1 MATPSSVRSSSWL
14 LSLPPST
21 LPSSSLGKTR
31 PSWPPLQQHSLQQQ
45 PFEQQPL
52 QQHLLQQLLLQKQP
66 LQQQPLQQQPLHQQP
81 LQQQPLEQQ
90 PLQQQPLEQQPLEQQ
105 PLQQQPLQQ
114 QPLQQQPLQ
123 QQPLQQQP
131 LQQQPLQLQPLPVQ
145 PQLQSQLP
153 RHHGG
158 SGVRAAEAIT
168 DAPCAAAG
176 EGGEDEEGEGDS
188 NSSESESGEEG
199 DQRHAQSGSGTD
211 TSSSDSSSDS
221 ESADEASS
229 EGEAEQSACM
239 GQAAVAETAAGK
251 NDVTF
256 DKLFASPAEAAV
268 AAVGQSDGPP
278 PVWPRSPVV
287 QQFQLGTRR
296 MAPTGGATLTSTLRY
311 NDAAPNTAA
320 VVLPSS
326 SAGPRALRAVH
337 EKASKKKY
345 VSRAELDRMKT
356 ALLAT
361 VTAFIDGQRAMYA
374 AGRVANGN
382 GPASTGQGSQ
392 EEPSPATLARRE
404 VLLAAEDFKVSR
416 IWAGR
421 CVAWVGAR
429 VGPGPGTVL
438 SEADRVGGTLHNYKT
453 AEGKLSQD
461 SEDNRRGYEAM
472 VLHCRRWVE
481 HAVDNLGVPYDDEA
495 EVFEFGNGV
504 RIDARIDLGSRSG
517 GGQGSSGGKGQGSS
531 SGRGMGSSGGKG
543 QGSSGGRG
551 MGSSGGR
558 GQGSSGGR
566 GMGSNGGRGM
576 GSNGGRG
583 MGSSGGR
590 GMAAAAAGAWAA
602 AAAEAWAA
610 ARQRHGQQRRQRH
623 GQRRRQRHGQQR
635 RQRHG
640 QQRRQRHGQQ
650 LRGMGSSS
658 GRGMG
663 SSNDRHGQ
671 QQQQRH
677 VQQQHESHGQQQHES
692 HGQQQ
697 HESHGQQQHESHG
710 QQQHESHGQ
719 QQHETVAWGAEG
731 AMARDKGRM
740 NGGTEWPRDG
750 STCMRIGQVLE

>member
-1 MATPSSVRSSSWL
+1 MGHKHKRRGDKAEGTRKHKRTHADARPMQA
-14 LSLPPST
+14 
-21 LPSSSLGKTR
+21 LPSHREGQ
-31 PSWPPLQQHSLQQQ
+31 PLQQHSLQQQ

-268 AAVGQSDGPP
+268 AAVGQSDGYDMDDEDQRAMNRGRYMKIGAAGGAAGEGGKMKTRNGGQRQKAAGEAGDVRQERSGRGRGRAGSPTPSGRRLQEATGKAKGSRGAGNPKSGGVAERGGRPSRREHRRCRSDIHVHPFATTAHHGTPYPLCTAPP
-278 PVWPRSPVV
+278 QSGLGPPVV

-404 VLLAAEDFKVSR
+404 VLLAAEDFK
-416 IWAGR
+416 R
-421 CVAWVGAR
+421 C
-429 VGPGPGTVL
+429 
-438 SEADRVGGTLHNYKT
+438 
-453 AEGKLSQD
+453 
-461 SEDNRRGYEAM
+461 
-472 VLHCRRWVE
+472 
-481 HAVDNLGVPYDDEA
+481 GV
-495 EVFEFGNGV
+495 
-504 RIDARIDLGSRSG
+504 
-517 GGQGSSGGKGQGSS
+517 
-531 SGRGMGSSGGKG
+531 
-543 QGSSGGRG
+543 
-551 MGSSGGR
+551 
-558 GQGSSGGR
+558 
-566 GMGSNGGRGM
+566 
-576 GSNGGRG
+576 
-583 MGSSGGR
+583 
-590 GMAAAAAGAWAA
+590 
-602 AAAEAWAA
+602 
-610 ARQRHGQQRRQRH
+610 
-623 GQRRRQRHGQQR
+623 
-635 RQRHG
+635 
-640 QQRRQRHGQQ
+640 
-650 LRGMGSSS
+650 
-658 GRGMG
+658 
-663 SSNDRHGQ
+663 
-671 QQQQRH
+671 
-677 VQQQHESHGQQQHES
+677 
-692 HGQQQ
+692 
-697 HESHGQQQHESHG
+697 
-710 QQQHESHGQ
+710 
-719 QQHETVAWGAEG
+719 
-731 AMARDKGRM
+731 
-740 NGGTEWPRDG
+740 
-750 STCMRIGQVLE
+750 

>member
-1 MATPSSVRSSSWL
+1 MQA
-14 LSLPPST
+14 
-21 LPSSSLGKTR
+21 LPSLREGQ
-31 PSWPPLQQHSLQQQ
+31 PLQQHSLQQQ

-90 PLQQQPLEQQPLEQQ
+90 PLQQQPLQQQPLQQQPLQQQPLEQQ

-211 TSSSDSSSDS
+211 TSSSESSSDS

-268 AAVGQSDGPP
+268 AAVGQRDGYDMDDEDQRAMNRGRYMKIGAAGGAAGEGGKMKTRNGGQRQKAAGEAGDVRQERSGRGRGRAGSPTPSGRRLQEATGKAKGSRGAGNPKSGGVAEPANGDKRGKDGKGKGKTKQKRAPEMQAPP
-278 PVWPRSPVV
+278 QSGLGPPVV

-345 VSRAELDRMKT
+345 VSRAELMAELDRMKT

-404 VLLAAEDFKVSR
+404 VLLAAEDFK
-416 IWAGR
+416 R
-421 CVAWVGAR
+421 C
-429 VGPGPGTVL
+429 
-438 SEADRVGGTLHNYKT
+438 
-453 AEGKLSQD
+453 
-461 SEDNRRGYEAM
+461 
-472 VLHCRRWVE
+472 
-481 HAVDNLGVPYDDEA
+481 GV
-495 EVFEFGNGV
+495 
-504 RIDARIDLGSRSG
+504 
-517 GGQGSSGGKGQGSS
+517 
-531 SGRGMGSSGGKG
+531 
-543 QGSSGGRG
+543 
-551 MGSSGGR
+551 
-558 GQGSSGGR
+558 
-566 GMGSNGGRGM
+566 
-576 GSNGGRG
+576 
-583 MGSSGGR
+583 
-590 GMAAAAAGAWAA
+590 
-602 AAAEAWAA
+602 
-610 ARQRHGQQRRQRH
+610 
-623 GQRRRQRHGQQR
+623 
-635 RQRHG
+635 
-640 QQRRQRHGQQ
+640 
-650 LRGMGSSS
+650 
-658 GRGMG
+658 
-663 SSNDRHGQ
+663 
-671 QQQQRH
+671 
-677 VQQQHESHGQQQHES
+677 
-692 HGQQQ
+692 
-697 HESHGQQQHESHG
+697 
-710 QQQHESHGQ
+710 
-719 QQHETVAWGAEG
+719 
-731 AMARDKGRM
+731 
-740 NGGTEWPRDG
+740 
-750 STCMRIGQVLE
+750 

>member
-268 AAVGQSDGPP
+268 AAVGQSDGYDMDDEDQRAMNRGRYMKIGAAGGAAGEGGKMKTRNGGQRQKAAGEAGDVRQERSGRGRGRAGSPTPSGRRLQEATGKAKGSRGAGKTKQKRAPEMQAPP
-278 PVWPRSPVV
+278 QSGLGPPVV

-404 VLLAAEDFKVSR
+404 VLLAAEDFK
-416 IWAGR
+416 R
-421 CVAWVGAR
+421 C
-429 VGPGPGTVL
+429 
-438 SEADRVGGTLHNYKT
+438 
-453 AEGKLSQD
+453 
-461 SEDNRRGYEAM
+461 
-472 VLHCRRWVE
+472 
-481 HAVDNLGVPYDDEA
+481 GV
-495 EVFEFGNGV
+495 
-504 RIDARIDLGSRSG
+504 
-517 GGQGSSGGKGQGSS
+517 
-531 SGRGMGSSGGKG
+531 
-543 QGSSGGRG
+543 
-551 MGSSGGR
+551 
-558 GQGSSGGR
+558 
-566 GMGSNGGRGM
+566 
-576 GSNGGRG
+576 
-583 MGSSGGR
+583 
-590 GMAAAAAGAWAA
+590 
-602 AAAEAWAA
+602 
-610 ARQRHGQQRRQRH
+610 
-623 GQRRRQRHGQQR
+623 
-635 RQRHG
+635 
-640 QQRRQRHGQQ
+640 
-650 LRGMGSSS
+650 
-658 GRGMG
+658 
-663 SSNDRHGQ
+663 
-671 QQQQRH
+671 
-677 VQQQHESHGQQQHES
+677 
-692 HGQQQ
+692 
-697 HESHGQQQHESHG
+697 
-710 QQQHESHGQ
+710 
-719 QQHETVAWGAEG
+719 
-731 AMARDKGRM
+731 
-740 NGGTEWPRDG
+740 
-750 STCMRIGQVLE
+750 

>member
-1 MATPSSVRSSSWL
+1 MQA
-14 LSLPPST
+14 
-21 LPSSSLGKTR
+21 LPSLREGQ
-31 PSWPPLQQHSLQQQ
+31 PLQQHSLQQQ

-90 PLQQQPLEQQPLEQQ
+90 PLQQQPLQQQPLQQQPLQQQPLEQQ

-256 DKLFASPAEAAV
+256 DKLFASPAEGTGEGGKMKTRNGGQRQKAAGEAGDVRQERSGRGRGRAGSPTPSGRRLQEATGKAKGSRGAGNPKSGGV
-268 AAVGQSDGPP
+268 AEPANGDKRGKDGKGKGKTKQKRAPEMQAPPQSGLGP
-278 PVWPRSPVV
+278 PVV

-345 VSRAELDRMKT
+345 VSRAELMAELDRMKT

-404 VLLAAEDFKVSR
+404 VLLAAEDFK
-416 IWAGR
+416 R
-421 CVAWVGAR
+421 C
-429 VGPGPGTVL
+429 
-438 SEADRVGGTLHNYKT
+438 
-453 AEGKLSQD
+453 
-461 SEDNRRGYEAM
+461 
-472 VLHCRRWVE
+472 
-481 HAVDNLGVPYDDEA
+481 GV
-495 EVFEFGNGV
+495 
-504 RIDARIDLGSRSG
+504 
-517 GGQGSSGGKGQGSS
+517 
-531 SGRGMGSSGGKG
+531 
-543 QGSSGGRG
+543 
-551 MGSSGGR
+551 
-558 GQGSSGGR
+558 
-566 GMGSNGGRGM
+566 
-576 GSNGGRG
+576 
-583 MGSSGGR
+583 
-590 GMAAAAAGAWAA
+590 
-602 AAAEAWAA
+602 
-610 ARQRHGQQRRQRH
+610 
-623 GQRRRQRHGQQR
+623 
-635 RQRHG
+635 
-640 QQRRQRHGQQ
+640 
-650 LRGMGSSS
+650 
-658 GRGMG
+658 
-663 SSNDRHGQ
+663 
-671 QQQQRH
+671 
-677 VQQQHESHGQQQHES
+677 
-692 HGQQQ
+692 
-697 HESHGQQQHESHG
+697 
-710 QQQHESHGQ
+710 
-719 QQHETVAWGAEG
+719 
-731 AMARDKGRM
+731 
-740 NGGTEWPRDG
+740 
-750 STCMRIGQVLE
+750 

>member
-268 AAVGQSDGPP
+268 AAVGQSDGYDMDDEDQRAMNRGRYMKIGAAGGAAGEGGKMKTRNGGQRQKAAGEAGDSDIHVHPFATTAHHGTPYPLCTAPP
-278 PVWPRSPVV
+278 QSGLGPPVV

-404 VLLAAEDFKVSR
+404 VLLAAEDFK
-416 IWAGR
+416 R
-421 CVAWVGAR
+421 C
-429 VGPGPGTVL
+429 
-438 SEADRVGGTLHNYKT
+438 
-453 AEGKLSQD
+453 
-461 SEDNRRGYEAM
+461 
-472 VLHCRRWVE
+472 
-481 HAVDNLGVPYDDEA
+481 GV
-495 EVFEFGNGV
+495 
-504 RIDARIDLGSRSG
+504 
-517 GGQGSSGGKGQGSS
+517 
-531 SGRGMGSSGGKG
+531 
-543 QGSSGGRG
+543 
-551 MGSSGGR
+551 
-558 GQGSSGGR
+558 
-566 GMGSNGGRGM
+566 
-576 GSNGGRG
+576 
-583 MGSSGGR
+583 
-590 GMAAAAAGAWAA
+590 
-602 AAAEAWAA
+602 
-610 ARQRHGQQRRQRH
+610 
-623 GQRRRQRHGQQR
+623 
-635 RQRHG
+635 
-640 QQRRQRHGQQ
+640 
-650 LRGMGSSS
+650 
-658 GRGMG
+658 
-663 SSNDRHGQ
+663 
-671 QQQQRH
+671 
-677 VQQQHESHGQQQHES
+677 
-692 HGQQQ
+692 
-697 HESHGQQQHESHG
+697 
-710 QQQHESHGQ
+710 
-719 QQHETVAWGAEG
+719 
-731 AMARDKGRM
+731 
-740 NGGTEWPRDG
+740 
-750 STCMRIGQVLE
+750 